1 MEKKFDYISEAKKV
15 FDKEIEALE
24 KTRDALGKDFET
36 ILNLILDCEG
46 KLILTGMGKPGHI
59 ATKMSAT
66 FASLGI
72 PSFFMHPGEAMHGD
86 LGMVEKKD
94 VVMLMSYSG
103 ESEEVTRLM
112 PVLKEIGCKTIAITG
127 KPQST
132 LAQECQYHFFFP
144 EFEEACYLHLAPT
157 SSTTTLLVLGDALAV
172 VASRAINYTRD
183 DFAQDLESTLGANYS
198 QKKIVR
204 HGKKIRLDL
213 WDTAGQEKYRAIG
226 RHFYKDSYIV
236 CLVYDITN
244 KESFERIKTVWYP
257 ELKEHGEKTKILA
270 LVGNKIDKYLDE
282 QVNEDDV
289 KKYAEEINA
298 INKRTSAMEGTN
310 IEDLFNSL
318 VDKYLKE
325 IAGMIIEEEKIKI
338 KKDDLKNDKQKKKG
352 CC

>member
-1 MEKKFDYISEAKKV
+1 MDKKYDYISEAKKV
-15 FDKEIEALE
+15 FDKEIEALQ
-24 KTRDALGKDFET
+24 KTRDALGEDFET
-36 ILNLILDCEG
+36 ILNLILNCEG

-157 SSTTTLLVLGDALAV
+157 SSTTTLLVLGDSLAV
-172 VASRAINYTRD
+172 IASRAINYTRD
-183 DFAQDLESTLGANYS
+183 DFGLHHPAGALGKKLLVRVKNLMYSGDEDAVVLEGSTLHQAIVEMSKKGLSMVTIIDTENNIKGIITDGDLRRMLDKNVDVYNAVVDDLMTKNPTTVDYREMAVNALQTMS
-198 QKKIVR
+198 DKKITCMPVV
-204 HGKKIRLDL
+204 D
-213 WDTAGQEKYRAIG
+213 EE
-226 RHFYKDSYIV
+226 
-236 CLVYDITN
+236 N
-244 KESFERIKTVWYP
+244 K
-257 ELKEHGEKTKILA
+257 
-270 LVGNKIDKYLDE
+270 LVGTILMQDIFK
-282 QVNEDDV
+282 
-289 KKYAEEINA
+289 
-298 INKRTSAMEGTN
+298 
-310 IEDLFNSL
+310 
-318 VDKYLKE
+318 
-325 IAGMIIEEEKIKI
+325 AGIVR
-338 KKDDLKNDKQKKKG
+338 
-352 CC
+352 

>member
-1 MEKKFDYISEAKKV
+1 MDKKFDYINEAKKV
-15 FDKEIEALE
+15 FDKEIEALQ
-24 KTRDALGKDFET
+24 KTRDALGEDFET

-112 PVLKEIGCKTIAITG
+112 PVLKEIGCTTIAITG

-132 LAQECQYHFFFP
+132 LAKECQYHFFFP

-172 VASRAINYTRD
+172 IASRAINYTRD
-183 DFAQDLESTLGANYS
+183 DFGLHHPAGALGKKLLVKVKNLMYSGDEDAVVSEGSTLHQAIVEMSKKGLSMVTIVDAENNIKGIITDGDLRRMLDKNVDVYNAVVDDLMTKNPTTVDYREMAVNALQTMS
-198 QKKIVR
+198 DKKITCMPVVN
-204 HGKKIRLDL
+204 
-213 WDTAGQEKYRAIG
+213 EE
-226 RHFYKDSYIV
+226 
-236 CLVYDITN
+236 N
-244 KESFERIKTVWYP
+244 K
-257 ELKEHGEKTKILA
+257 
-270 LVGNKIDKYLDE
+270 LVGTILMQDIFK
-282 QVNEDDV
+282 
-289 KKYAEEINA
+289 
-298 INKRTSAMEGTN
+298 
-310 IEDLFNSL
+310 
-318 VDKYLKE
+318 
-325 IAGMIIEEEKIKI
+325 AGIVR
-338 KKDDLKNDKQKKKG
+338 
-352 CC
+352 